1 MSNEK
6 QILKKYI
13 KNIKLDIK
21 WGYERIELVKKKME
35 ESLDYIKSLD
45 DEIKANKLRLKIMEK
60 ALEELK

>member
-1 MSNEK
+1 MNEK

-45 DEIKANKLRLKIMEK
+45 EEIKANKLRLKIMEK

>member
-1 MSNEK
+1 MNEK

-35 ESLDYIKSLD
+35 ESLDYIKTLD
-45 DEIKANKLRLKIMEK
+45 EQIAVNKIVLKIYEK

>member
-1 MSNEK
+1 MNEK

-21 WGYERIELVKKKME
+21 WDYERIELVKKKME

-45 DEIKANKLRLKIMEK
+45 EEIKANKLRLKIMEK

>member
-45 DEIKANKLRLKIMEK
+45 EEIKANKLRLKIMEK